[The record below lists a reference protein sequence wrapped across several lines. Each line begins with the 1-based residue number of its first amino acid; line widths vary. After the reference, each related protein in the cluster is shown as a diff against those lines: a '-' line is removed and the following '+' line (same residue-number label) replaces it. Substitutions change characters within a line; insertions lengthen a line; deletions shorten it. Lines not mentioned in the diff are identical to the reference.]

1 MRSATESVIRAEELE
16 RLEDDMNIA
25 AEDAIQMKPD
35 FPALS
40 AVDAMVRSLWNHF
53 DIPISYKEHRVG
65 NSDF

>member
-1 MRSATESVIRAEELE
+1 MRSATESIIRAEELE

-40 AVDAMVRSLWNHF
+40 AVDAMVRSMWNRF
-53 DIPISYKEHRVG
+53 DIQIS
-65 NSDF
+65 